1 MLQDRYFLELNQL
14 GEIEASHD
22 KAIYVHLNW
31 IVRIFVRNRK
41 QDYYPYLI
49 MQKGYK
55 RVHDMDNQTLKQIQH
70 HHDVK
75 PFTLDSSGDWKLDV
89 EFPFPGA
96 AYLRLCWFVAQ
107 DQPVIL
113 GVENHIIVQPNN
125 VEKLQELTIQTLLPY
140 CLGKFE
146 DYEKQIRSQV
156 ELGYEAFHLPPIQQ
170 LGQSTS
176 LYAIADQQRLNTD
189 IFGNHSLDDLKL
201 LFAKFPNTHFFI
213 DILLNHTAFDSKWLV
228 EPEFENATYNVGNS
242 PHLEVAI
249 KLDCAIAEFSNKL
262 GQGLLTQYPRNTIY
276 NENDL
281 NQIMEILERDYIR
294 KLNIHDYF
302 QFNIN
307 GVVNE
312 IHSRC
317 NKIVIEKS
325 EQQEENQ
332 NIFIKSASEMILQM
346 IGQET
351 ILKGYK
357 EYGVSLNYEVLVEY
371 LNKDENYKKVSLEYI
386 RELLQ
391 YYNLQY
397 WNEAEQYIKEAV
409 NCTRGQITWWKLKQK
424 NPQVEVNEKG
434 DSLVPRYFTKLSN
447 GKYVANNG
455 WIQGF
460 DPLNNFAENQDHH
473 YLRRTIVIW
482 GDLVKLR
489 YGHKKQDSPA
499 LWKYMKKYV
508 QQMAQIF
515 SGLRLDNAHSTPMMV
530 GEYMM
535 RNARKANQNILVFAE
550 LFTGSSEKDSIFT
563 KTMGINCLVR
573 ETNRCHDAGHL
584 NRELHYYSGDG
595 RMSIGSLPKL
605 EEQFE
610 SMNETFTLLQPQYSP
625 ALIYEQSHDNES
637 LLSTH
642 GYKHQLPIASL
653 ISFSGCMGGS
663 VRGYDQFIPNKLSV
677 VNERRLYNIDQPL
690 EQLIIQKQSV
700 IVFRYDGLPNQQVEV
715 FGSWN
720 QWQTGLVLDL
730 AINNIYSSTLN
741 LNEGQYE
748 YKYKV
753 NSNWVDQNNRILIIQ
768 PNHQKLHT
776 TMELVRLKLNQIK
789 KELNTE
795 FPFILCQNQGDTI
808 QIITRETQDRCRSKV
823 LITVPSFG
831 IPNTFTSI
839 KLPGQLIKVDAIFYH
854 DDFIQHPEQN
864 NQYIE
869 ASQVRII
876 QHSNIREFAEICD
889 DHLNFVKLPSS
900 FTAILECHIIPE
912 QQNNLQSLDLILND
926 HSQQQLFNELTSSQL
941 NYLLFMSEPE
951 ERDKNNKGLYFIPNY
966 RQLIYAGFAG
976 PRSATREAQTI
987 NNLAHPVCEN
997 LRNGNWLIDYLNDRV
1012 QYQLSLLQLSKLI
1025 NTITN
1030 QIKNIPRHHIP
1041 SYFCK
1046 FIDFIYNHSIQ
1057 SITNLQ
1063 TSQFKRELKL
1073 ASYQFIADLPS
1084 SKSMAAGLPHFT
1096 TGWARSWG
1104 RDTFISFK
1112 GIYLENGLLSEAREA
1127 LLTFASCLRHGL
1139 IPNLLDSTNNP
1150 RYNCRDACWWY
1161 IKAVKD
1167 YIQYVQKPDILKE
1180 EVQMVFLDDDID
1192 KHYQLKSQGIVIKRT
1207 LADIIQ
1213 KIFQSHATG
1222 IKFREWRAGNQID
1235 NCMQSEGFNIQLGLD
1250 EQTGFIVGG
1259 NWLNCLTWMDK
1270 MGSSDVN
1277 RGIPATSRDGAP
1289 IELTALLKVCLDF
1302 VSHSQPHYPYD
1313 GVICTNGK
1321 KLLFK
1326 EWSHFLIANFEKQYY
1341 IPKQHDPN
1349 YQDYQIV
1356 EKHVRHRQI
1365 YKDIVKSSKPRNEYQ
1380 LRCNASVAI
1389 GLAPELFHK
1398 EKAMFH
1404 LATVE
1409 AYLLRENSIGIKTLD
1424 PAASEYIHFYDNSD
1438 QSHIFN
1444 VSHGFS
1450 YHNGPEWVW
1459 VYGYFIKALVAIH
1472 GKENI
1477 NRQLFYSYLSNHKTT
1492 LHQNEWYS
1500 LPEMTNGNGEYNVFS
1515 CRAQAWS
1522 IACIL
1527 EAVSEYE

>member
-1 MLQDRYFLELNQL
+1 MQQDRFFLELNQK
-14 GEIEASHD
+14 GEIEGSHD
-22 KAIYVHLNW
+22 KAIYVRQHQ

-41 QDYYPYLI
+41 QGYHPHVI

-55 RVHDMDNQTLKQIQH
+55 HVYEMDNLTLKQIQQH
-70 HHDVK
+70 HEVK
-75 PFTLDSSGDWKLDV
+75 GFTLDSSGDWKVDV
-89 EFPFPGA
+89 EFALTGA

-107 DQPVIL
+107 DKPVVL
-113 GVENHIIVQPNN
+113 GVENHIIVQPNH
-125 VEKLQELTIQTLLPY
+125 VDKLQEITIQTLLPY

-156 ELGYEAFHLPPIQQ
+156 DLGYEAFHFPPIQQ
-170 LGQSTS
+170 LGQSPS
-176 LYAIADQQRLNTD
+176 LYAIADQQKLNTD
-189 IFGNHSLDDLKL
+189 IFGNHTYDDLKQ
-201 LFAKFPNTHFFI
+201 LFAKFPNTYFFI
-213 DILLNHTAFDSKWLV
+213 DILLNHTAFDSSWLV
-228 EPEFENATYNVGNS
+228 QPEFENATYNVKNS
-242 PHLEVAI
+242 PHLEAAI
-249 KLDCAIAEFSNKL
+249 LMDCAIAEFSNKL
-262 GQGLLTQYPRNTIY
+262 GSGLLTQYPRNTIY

-281 NQIMEILERDYIR
+281 NQVMDILEHEYIR
-294 KLNIHDYF
+294 KLNIHGYF

-307 GVVNE
+307 AVLNE
-312 IHSRC
+312 IQTRC
-317 NKIVIEKS
+317 NKIVKNKS
-325 EQQEENQ
+325 DQLEENQ
-332 NIFIKSASEMILQM
+332 NIFIKSASEVMLQL
-346 IGQET
+346 IGKET

-357 EYGVSLNYEVLVEY
+357 EYGVSLNYDAIVEF

-386 RELLQ
+386 QELLQ
-391 YYNLQY
+391 FYNHQFL
-397 WNEAEQYIKEAV
+397 NEAESYIREAM
-409 NCTRGQITWWKLKQK
+409 NSTRGQVTWWKLTLK
-424 NPQVEVNEKG
+424 NPFVEVNEKG

-460 DPLNNFAENQDHH
+460 DPLNNFAENQEHH

-508 QQMAQIF
+508 QQMARIF
-515 SGLRLDNAHSTPMMV
+515 AGLRLDNAHSTPMIV

-535 RNARKANQNILVFAE
+535 RKARKANPNILVFAE
-550 LFTGSSEKDSIFT
+550 LFTGSPEKDSIFT

-605 EEQFE
+605 QEQFE
-610 SMNETFTLLQPQYSP
+610 SINETFTILQPQYSP

-637 LLSTH
+637 LISTH
-642 GYKHQLPIASL
+642 GYRHQLPIAAL
-653 ISFSGCMGGS
+653 ITFSSCMGGT
-663 VRGYDQFIPNKLSV
+663 VRGYDCFLPNRLSV
-677 VNERRLYNIDQPL
+677 VDERRVYNIVPPIENMVVERQS
-690 EQLIIQKQSV
+690 IIA
-700 IVFRYDGLPNQQVEV
+700 FRYDASPNQFVEV
-715 FGSWN
+715 FGSWDN
-720 QWQTGLVLDL
+720 WQRGLVL
-730 AINNIYSSTLN
+730 NGHHNIYTSTLK
-741 LNEGQYE
+741 LNEGSYE

-753 NSNWVDQNNRILIIQ
+753 NSNWVDQLNRKLIVE
-768 PNHQKLHT
+768 PNPTKLLT
-776 TMELVRLKLNQIK
+776 TMELVRLKLHQIK
-789 KELNTE
+789 KELNQQ
-795 FPFILCQNQGDTI
+795 FPFIFCQNQSDTI
-808 QIITRETQDRCRSKV
+808 QIITRETQDKCRSKV

-831 IPNTFTSI
+831 IPNSFSSI
-839 KLPGQLIKVDAIFYH
+839 KLPGQIVKVDAIFYH
-854 DDFIQHPEQN
+854 EDFIQYPEQN
-864 NQYIE
+864 NQIIE

-876 QHSNIREFAEICD
+876 QHQNIREFAEIQD
-889 DHLNFVKLPSS
+889 NELRFINLPSS
-900 FTAILECHIIPE
+900 FTAVIECHIDLE
-912 QQNNLQSLDLILND
+912 QQKNLQSLETILND
-926 HSQQQLFNELTSSQL
+926 ASQLQHFKALSSSQL

-951 ERDKNNKGLYFIPNY
+951 ERDKNNTGLYFIPNY
-966 RQLIYAGFAG
+966 RQLIYAGFSG
-976 PRSATREAQTI
+976 PRSATREAQTV
-987 NNLAHPVCEN
+987 NNLAHPICEN
-997 LRNGNWLIDYLNDRV
+997 LRSGNWLLDYLNERV
-1012 QYQLSLLQLSKLI
+1012 QRQLGQLEISKLI
-1025 NTITN
+1025 NTITQ
-1030 QIKNIPRHHIP
+1030 QIKNIPRFHIP

-1046 FIDFIYNHSIQ
+1046 FVDYIYNNCML

-1073 ASYQFIADLPS
+1073 ASYQFIAELPS

-1112 GIYLENGLLSEAREA
+1112 GIYLENGLLAEAREA
-1127 LLTFASCLRHGL
+1127 LLTFGSCLRHGL
-1139 IPNLLDSTNNP
+1139 IPNLLDSGHNP

-1167 YIQYVQKPDILKE
+1167 YVQSAGKTDILNE
-1180 EVQMVFLDDDID
+1180 EVQMIFLDDDMD
-1192 KHYQLKSQGIVIKRT
+1192 KHYQLKSQGVIIKKT
-1207 LADIIQ
+1207 IAEIIQ
-1213 KIFQSHATG
+1213 KIFQSHASG

-1235 NCMQSEGFNIQLGLD
+1235 NCMQSEGFNIQLCLD

-1302 VSHSQPHYPYD
+1302 VSHAQYHYPYD
-1313 GVICTNGK
+1313 GVICPNGK

-1326 EWSHFLIANFEKQYY
+1326 EWSHFLLVNFEKYYY
-1341 IPKQHDPN
+1341 IPKQNDPN
-1349 YQDYQIV
+1349 YQEYHIV

-1365 YKDIVKSSKPRNEYQ
+1365 YKDLVKSSKPRNEYQ
-1380 LRCNASVAI
+1380 LRCNASIAI

-1409 AYLLRENSIGIKTLD
+1409 ACLLRECSLGVKTLD
-1424 PAASEYIHFYDNSD
+1424 PAASEYVHFYDNND

-1459 VYGYFIKALVAIH
+1459 VYGYFIKALIAIH
-1472 GKENI
+1472 SKEHI
-1477 NRQLFYSYLSNHKTT
+1477 NRQLFYSYLSNHKVT

-1500 LPEMTNGNGEYNVFS
+1500 LPEMTNGNGEYNIFS

-1527 EAVSEYE
+1527 EAISEYE